1 MLIILSVLET
11 REIPPMK
18 VLLLL
23 TCSLSSA
30 FRMASFSLRE
40 PFNLMEN
47 LITLYLLL
55 ADVAE
60 KIPIDSG
67 KGKNMDSSVLESS
80 VAAYV
85 SLPSWQ

>member
-1 MLIILSVLET
+1 MLIILSMLET

-30 FRMASFSLRE
+30 FRMASFSLRQT
-40 PFNLMEN
+40 FKLMEN
-47 LITLYLLL
+47 LITIYLL

-60 KIPIDSG
+60 KIPLDSG
-67 KGKNMDSSVLESS
+67 KGKNMDPSV
-80 VAAYV
+80 
-85 SLPSWQ
+85 

>member
-1 MLIILSVLET
+1 MLIILSMLET

-18 VLLLL
+18 VLFLL
-23 TCSLSSA
+23 TCSLASA
-30 FRMASFSLRE
+30 FRMGSFPLRQ

-47 LITLYLLL
+47 LITLYLL

-67 KGKNMDSSVLESS
+67 MGKNTDPSVL
-80 VAAYV
+80 
-85 SLPSWQ
+85 